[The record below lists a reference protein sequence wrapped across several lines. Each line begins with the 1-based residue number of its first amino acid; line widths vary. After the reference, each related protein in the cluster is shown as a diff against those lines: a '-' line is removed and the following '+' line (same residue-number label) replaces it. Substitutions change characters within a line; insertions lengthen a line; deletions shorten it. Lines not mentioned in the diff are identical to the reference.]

1 MEDNTF
7 KVNIYSPDRLILSD
21 AVEAI
26 TCRGLDGQLG
36 ILKNHMPCLI
46 ALRLGVLKLKKNG
59 VWTEYLCSD
68 GFMEVFQNRADIYVE
83 FCRQEADMQ
92 AALAA
97 LEKQRERDEKSVR
110 EHWKNEIRLARIVS
124 GINKQNREL
133 PE

>member
-1 MEDNTF
+1 MEDKTF
-7 KVNIYSPDRLILSD
+7 HVNVYSPKSLILSE

-26 TCRGLDGQLG
+26 TCSGLDGELG

-68 GFMEVFQNRADIYVE
+68 GFLEVYKNRADIYVE
-83 FCRQEADMQ
+83 FCRPEADLK
-92 AALAA
+92 AALSA
-97 LEKQRERDEKSVR
+97 LEKQRKRDEKSVR

-124 GINKQNREL
+124 DINKQNREL